1 MAVGQS
7 EVGGLR
13 ASDVNGVKVYNVSA
27 GKSVPDWLSD
37 KKKRALRKDE
47 GKFLLQIYRSGQQ
60 TRPFIA
66 G

>member
-37 KKKRALRKDE
+37 KTQDDE
-47 GKFLLQIYRSGQQ
+47 
-60 TRPFIA
+60 
-66 G
+66 